1 MLTAIKNR
9 ASFVMSG
16 NKGASNLEFLGFAV
30 LTLVILGALF
40 LLGDAI
46 IEWLGGAEKR
56 VDGFGGDAKG
66 DSVGGFE

>member
-1 MLTAIKNR
+1 MLQAIKNR

-46 IEWLGGAEKR
+46 IDWLGGAEKR
-56 VDGFGGDAKG
+56 VDGFGGDNKG
-66 DSVGGFE
+66 NSVGGFE

>member
-1 MLTAIKNR
+1 MLQAINNR

-16 NKGASNLEFLGFAV
+16 NKGASNLEYLGFAV

-46 IEWLGGAEKR
+46 IDWLGGAEKR
-56 VDGFGGDAKG
+56 VDGFGGDSKG
-66 DSVGGFE
+66 NSVGGFE